1 MRLEL
6 NETEKM
12 ASRFDDEI
20 RKRLGDRMGGT
31 VLSDISDTP
40 HYRTFTMRFLMYDY
54 IHVYIN
60 YTRGAIACS
69 VRDGDCYVFL
79 KNSQK
84 EYSKMDIDQF
94 VEELQ
99 QEVKLR
105 IPDKYLKAHGYM

>member
-1 MRLEL
+1 
-6 NETEKM
+6 
-12 ASRFDDEI
+12 
-20 RKRLGDRMGGT
+20 MGGT
-31 VLSDISDTP
+31 IIDDVSDTP
-40 HYRTFTMRFLMYDY
+40 HYRTFTMCFLMYDY
-54 IHVYIN
+54 IHVFIN

>member
-54 IHVYIN
+54 IHVYID

-79 KNSQK
+79 KNSQE
-84 EYSKMDIDQF
+84 EYSKMDIDKF

>member
-1 MRLEL
+1 MRPQLT
-6 NETEKM
+6 ETHKM
-12 ASRFDDEI
+12 AMRFGEEI
-20 RKRLGDRMGGT
+20 RKRLGNIMGGT
-31 VLSDISDTP
+31 ILDDVSDTP
-40 HYRTFTMRFLMYDY
+40 HYRTFTMCFLMYDY
-54 IHVYIN
+54 IHVFIN

-79 KNSQK
+79 KNSQE
-84 EYSKMDIDQF
+84 EYSKMDIDKF